1 MIDPVINLS
10 SLNIQLP
17 RIVFKFLQEWRM
29 QMQEPISQ
37 SYLEVEQTTED
48 AKTPKWKEFEET
60 VKQWKEKQKGAKFK
74 ANLFY
79 S

>member
-1 MIDPVINLS
+1 
-10 SLNIQLP
+10 
-17 RIVFKFLQEWRM
+17 M